1 MLENKRIAFIG
12 SGTIAQAMIAGLV
25 NQNLVDPQHIVASGP
40 RKSRGEQLTKRYGIR
55 HTTKNANAVQRADIV
70 VLSIKPQVIPEVL
83 EELHEKIQPHA
94 LVISVAAGVPVKKIT
109 DGLNHPTVVRVMPN
123 TPVRVG
129 KGMSV
134 WMATESVSEAQKAE
148 AGAIFQSLGK
158 EIFVGHEY
166 YLDMATAL
174 SGSGPAYVFLFIE
187 ALVDAG
193 VHMGFSRKVAEELVL
208 QTMEGAVEFARQ
220 HQRHPAELRNM
231 VTSPGGTTADALY
244 QLEKGGFRTITS
256 KAVFAAYQKSKKLGG
271 NQS

>member
-12 SGTIAQAMIAGLV
+12 SGVIAQAMIAGLV
-25 NQNLVDPQHIVASGP
+25 NQNLVDPQHIIASGP
-40 RKSRGEQLTKRYGIR
+40 KKRRGEELTKRYGIR
-55 HTTKNANAVQRADIV
+55 HTTNNVNAVRNVNIV
-70 VLSIKPQVIPEVL
+70 VLSIKPQVLPEVL
-83 EELHEKIQPHA
+83 EELERKIPPEA
-94 LVISVAAGVPVKKIT
+94 LVISVVAGAPVKRIT
-109 DGLNHPTVVRVMPN
+109 AGLQHQTVVRVMPN

-134 WMATESVSEAQKAE
+134 WMATDSVSEAQRE
-148 AGAIFQSLGK
+148 AARMIFKSLGE
-158 EIFVGHEY
+158 EIFVAHEY

-193 VHMGFSRKVAEELVL
+193 VHMGFSRRVAEALVL
-208 QTMEGAVEFARQ
+208 QTMEGSVAFARK

-256 KAVFAAYQKSKKLGG
+256 KAVFAAYQKSKRLGG
-271 NQS
+271 D

>member
-25 NQNLVDPQHIVASGP
+25 NQNLVDPQHIIASGP

-55 HTTKNANAVQRADIV
+55 HTTKNTNAVRDADIV
-70 VLSIKPQVIPEVL
+70 VLSVKPQVTPEVL
-83 EELHEKIQPHA
+83 EELHDKIKPDA
-94 LVISVAAGVPVKKIT
+94 LVISVAAGVPIKKVT
-109 DGLNHPTVVRVMPN
+109 TGLNHPLVVRVMPN
-123 TPVRVG
+123 TPMRVG

-134 WMATESVSEAQKAE
+134 WTATDSVSDAQRGAVQ
-148 AGAIFQSLGK
+148 AIFQSLGK
-158 EIFVGHEY
+158 EIFVSHEY
-166 YLDMATAL
+166 FLDMATAL

-193 VHMGFSRKVAEELVL
+193 VHMGFSRNVAEELVL
-208 QTMEGAVEFARQ
+208 QTMEGSVEFARQ

-271 NQS
+271 SDS

>member
-12 SGTIAQAMIAGLV
+12 SGTIAQSMIAGLV
-25 NQNLVDPQHIVASGP
+25 NQNLVDPQHIIASGP

-55 HTTKNANAVQRADIV
+55 HTTKNVNAVRDADIV
-70 VLSIKPQVIPEVL
+70 VLSVKPQVIPEVL
-83 EELHEKIQPHA
+83 EELHDRIKPNA
-94 LVISVAAGVPVKKIT
+94 LVITVAAGVPIKKIT
-109 DGLNHPTVVRVMPN
+109 TGLNHPMVVRVMPN

-134 WMATESVSEAQKAE
+134 WTATDTVSDAQR
-148 AGAIFQSLGK
+148 GAAQTIFQSLGK
-158 EIFVGHEY
+158 EIFVSHEY

-193 VHMGFSRKVAEELVL
+193 VHMGFSRNVAEELVL
-208 QTMEGAVEFARQ
+208 QTMEGSIEFARQ
-220 HQRHPAELRNM
+220 HRRHPAELRNM

-271 NQS
+271 NNS